1 MAKLE
6 ISINLEKI
14 RYLIPALS
22 LIFLMMPFS
31 SVWIFELSGY
41 SLMLNVIQGEIPV
54 LHFDVDSRLPGTSI
68 AFLSYLHYLSRT
80 LFVISPIV
88 FFFVSILSFFGLF
101 LGKNGGKI
109 YDYLQY
115 FHLIYFVVTLILGFL
130 GMFNSDPLIE
140 QTLFSFATYGFYL
153 SGFVPAFTLLFHE
166 SEDPVKESDE

>member
-41 SLMLNVIQGEIPV
+41 SLMLNVIQGEILV
-54 LHFDVDSRLPGTSI
+54 LDFDVDSRLAGTSI
-68 AFLSYLHYLSRT
+68 GFLSYLHYLSRT

-101 LGKNGGKI
+101 LGRNGGKI

-115 FHLIYFVVTLILGFL
+115 FHLIYFVATLILGFL

-153 SGFVPAFTLLFHE
+153 SGFVPAFTLLFDE
-166 SEDPVKESDE
+166 KEHSLKELDE